1 MPTAQLTSKEVEA
14 EPFCVWNSFVNLLAK
29 HSYEELSAEQ
39 RPAHL
44 VFWYE
49 SEVQNGGH
57 LQYFEN
63 RGVEHLAE
71 TIAAL
76 GLVGASCQQKLLRDA
91 SALFH
96 GRRRKP
102 IDTVEEY
109 VSIAMEYEFGVFD
122 QRFGLCSP
130 SLVSCLE
137 DYLETHQSIF
147 VTIQSA

>member
-1 MPTAQLTSKEVEA
+1 MPTAQLTTQEVEA
-14 EPFCVWNSFVNLLAK
+14 DAFCVWNSFVNLLAEY
-29 HSYEELSAEQ
+29 SYEELSAEQ

-63 RGVEHLAE
+63 RGIEHLAE

-76 GLVGASCQQKLLRDA
+76 GLVGASCQQQLLQDA
-91 SALFH
+91 STLFFSH
-96 GRRRKP
+96 PRKP
-102 IDTVEEY
+102 IDSVEEY
-109 VSIAMEYEFGVFD
+109 VSIAMEDEFGSFD

-137 DYLETHQSIF
+137 NYLETHQSMF
-147 VTIQSA
+147 VTIQS

>member
-1 MPTAQLTSKEVEA
+1 MPTAQLTSQEVEA
-14 EPFCVWNSFVNLLAK
+14 EPFSIWNSFINLLAEY
-29 HSYEELSAEQ
+29 SYEELSAEQ

-76 GLVGASCQQKLLRDA
+76 GLVGASCQQQLLKEA
-91 SALFH
+91 STLFLGH
-96 GRRRKP
+96 PRKP
-102 IDTVEEY
+102 IETVEEY
-109 VSIAMEYEFGVFD
+109 VSIAMEDEFGVFD
-122 QRFGLCSP
+122 QGFGLCSP
-130 SLVSCLE
+130 SLVSRL
-137 DYLETHQSIF
+137 DYYLKTHQSIF
-147 VTIQSA
+147 VTIRS